1 MKLLSVVLVVA
12 LLLLGVRVLMGWAQ
26 REQCGAAPTPA
37 FWLSVQ
43 ALGAAPSA
51 TDCLALAL
59 TARARPA
66 SPPATTPPPATNPPP
81 ATSPM
86 PEPEPPGWLSPGPAA
101 TRQQAL
107 EWCTEGL
114 AEAPPRKD
122 MEKCMADRGFPGPVP
137 EVEQWRREGP

>member
-1 MKLLSVVLVVA
+1 MKLWSVVLVVA
-12 LLLLGVRVLMGWAQ
+12 LLLLGVRVLMGWGQ
-26 REQCGAAPTPA
+26 REQCGAAPKPA

-59 TARARPA
+59 TAPARPA
-66 SPPATTPPPATNPPP
+66 RPPATTPPP

-86 PEPEPPGWLSPGPAA
+86 PEPEPPGWLSPDAKAA

-122 MEKCMADRGFPGPVP
+122 MEQCMADRGFPGPVP

>member
-26 REQCGAAPTPA
+26 REQCGAAPKPA

-43 ALGAAPSA
+43 ALGAAPSI

-59 TARARPA
+59 TAPAPARVA
-66 SPPATTPPPATNPPP
+66 VPP
-81 ATSPM
+81 ATSP
-86 PEPEPPGWLSPGPAA
+86 PTTTPEPPLDNGSPFEAPAA
-101 TRQQAL
+101 SRQQAL
-107 EWCTEGL
+107 EACTEGL

-122 MEKCMADRGFPGPVP
+122 VEKCMGDLGFPGPVP

>member
-26 REQCGAAPTPA
+26 REHCGGTSEAALL
-37 FWLSVQ
+37 LSVQ
-43 ALGAAPSA
+43 ALGAAPSE

-59 TARARPA
+59 SAPARPA
-66 SPPATTPPPATNPPP
+66 SPPATTPPP

-101 TRQQAL
+101 TRRQAL

-122 MEKCMADRGFPGPVP
+122 VEQCMADRGFPGPVP
-137 EVEQWRREGP
+137 EVERWRSEGP

>member
-26 REQCGAAPTPA
+26 REHCGGTSEAALL
-37 FWLSVQ
+37 LSVQ

-59 TARARPA
+59 TAPARPA
-66 SPPATTPPPATNPPP
+66 SPPAITPPP

-86 PEPEPPGWLSPGPAA
+86 PEPEPPGWLSPDAKPA

-122 MEKCMADRGFPGPVP
+122 VEQCMADRGFPGPVP